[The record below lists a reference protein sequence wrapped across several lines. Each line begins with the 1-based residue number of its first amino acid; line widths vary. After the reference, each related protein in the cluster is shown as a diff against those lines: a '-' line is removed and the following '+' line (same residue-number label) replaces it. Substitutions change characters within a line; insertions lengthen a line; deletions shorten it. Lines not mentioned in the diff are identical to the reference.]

1 MPFRGETPSLPL
13 SDVFQNLLQNKQTGT
28 LTVTPKDGKPVHA
41 YFKDGVVHHFSPG
54 RDSLSYLPAVLRKRA
69 GVTDEEIEKAVKKR
83 GRSQKA
89 LAQFLVKAGA
99 LDDEKAKGA
108 LQFFGEEQIY
118 DLFAGESAAFEFV
131 EGPPPAERFDADQLA
146 YELALDT
153 NKVLFEAARRQD
165 EWKLIRRKILS
176 LDEVFSVSEERRA
189 AIKEAGDR
197 SATDIAKLLDGSRT
211 VREVIDTSAHG
222 AFAVCRTIVSF
233 LEQGHAKP
241 VAVDELKRLAE
252 TAKRRGDL
260 EAVARFCRRALE
272 QERNRSDIRELLAE
286 ALEKAG
292 DREKAATEWKL
303 LAQSAIEGRDVERGI
318 GAYRRAIACL
328 PRDVS
333 ARESLVRLL
342 QQSKGPDAAVPDGRD
357 LALTYRELGLLEKAR
372 DTYRRL
378 MEMAPADPEM
388 PQLLAEAHVEMGD
401 VAGGTKVL
409 FETAHTRA
417 EAGNTAGALG
427 LLKVLLRVAP
437 EHTEGKSLAKAIET
451 GDLAKRKGRA
461 ARRRRIVIGTV
472 LVLVLG
478 AYGAYHELAM
488 VEAMETE
495 EEALRQFVAGDREGA
510 ARLCESRADGRP
522 LTWASVLLRKRARL
536 FRGSA
541 PGGSEGEGGGA
552 RSGDSGTD
560 HAPGSPGAPSSAA
573 PPRSPSPPGT
583 ATTGKSGR

>member
-28 LTVTPKDGKPVHA
+28 LTVTPKEGKPIHV
-41 YFKDGVVHHFSPG
+41 YFRDGAVHHLSPG

-99 LDDEKAKGA
+99 LDDEKARAA

-118 DLFAGESAAFEFV
+118 DLFAADSAAFEFV
-131 EGPPPAERFDADQLA
+131 EGAPPADRFDPDQLA
-146 YELALDT
+146 YEMALDT

-176 LDEVFSVSEERRA
+176 LDEVFSVPEERRA
-189 AIKEAGDR
+189 VIKEGGDR

-222 AFAVCRTIVSF
+222 AFAVCRAIVSF
-233 LEQGHAKP
+233 LEQGHARP

-252 TAKRRGDL
+252 TAKRRGDV
-260 EAVARFCRRALE
+260 EAVVRFCRRALE
-272 QERNRSDIRELLAE
+272 QERNRPDIRELLAE

-303 LAQSAIEGRDVERGI
+303 LSQSAIEGRDVERGI
-318 GAYRRAIACL
+318 AAYRRAIACL

-342 QQSKGPDAAVPDGRD
+342 QERKGPDAAIPDGRD

-378 MEMAPADPEM
+378 LEMAPGDPEM
-388 PQLLAEAHVEMGD
+388 PRLLAESHVEMGD

-409 FETAHTRA
+409 LETAKGRA
-417 EAGNTAGALG
+417 ETGNTAGAMA
-427 LLKVLLRVAP
+427 LLKALLKIAP
-437 EHTEGKSLAKAIET
+437 EHAEGKALAKDIET
-451 GDLAKRKGRA
+451 GELTKKKGRA
-461 ARRRRIVIGTV
+461 ARRRRLVVGTV
-472 LVLVLG
+472 LVLALG
-478 AYGAYHELAM
+478 AYGAYHELAL
-488 VEAMETE
+488 VEAMDV
-495 EEALRQFVAGDREGA
+495 EAKAIERLLAGDREGA
-510 ARLCESRADGRP
+510 AKLCETGADSHP
-522 LTWASVLLRKRARL
+522 LSWAGLLLRERARL
-536 FRGSA
+536 FRGEA
-541 PGGSEGEGGGA
+541 P
-552 RSGDSGTD
+552 GDSGGPPRD
-560 HAPGSPGAPSSAA
+560 PPPAPEG
-573 PPRSPSPPGT
+573 PRSPPPPTT
-583 ATTGKSGR
+583 AATSKGGK